1 MSIIDETKILA
12 TSVTKITSVDDSG
25 DFPQLKKTVVM
36 TAEDKARLLKERGV
50 LLNLRGHELLEKAIE
65 VALDDSH
72 GGQMTAM
79 KLLIDRLLPMSAFD
93 EAKNASSRP
102 QISINITGLNDVA
115 ITDTTTHSADKDIV
129 DADVIESDSGD
140 LL

>member
-1 MSIIDETKILA
+1 MTIIDDTQIPVR
-12 TSVTKITSVDDSG
+12 SVTRVTTVDDSG

-36 TAEDKARLLKERGV
+36 TPDDKARLLKERGV

-72 GGQMTAM
+72 GGQMTAL
-79 KLLIDRLLPMSAFD
+79 KLLVDRLLPMSAFD
-93 EAKNASSRP
+93 DAKNATSRP
-102 QISINITGLNDVA
+102 QISINITGLNDITV
-115 ITDTTTHSADKDIV
+115 TDTTTHSADVDIS
-129 DADVIESDSGD
+129 DADVITSNDED